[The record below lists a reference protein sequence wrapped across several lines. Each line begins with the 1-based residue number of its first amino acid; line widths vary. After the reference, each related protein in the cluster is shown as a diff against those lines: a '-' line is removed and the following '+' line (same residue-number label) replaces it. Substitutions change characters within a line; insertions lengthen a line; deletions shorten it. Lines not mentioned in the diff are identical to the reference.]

1 MICFI
6 GKSEE
11 RSNQHGGFSPWRNYT
26 QQLTTSI
33 MITSWEKGDLAV
45 FIGVS
50 FGMDHRW
57 WFDFQL
63 PCFGPPF
70 FFRHFVLML
79 MVEGYIV
86 VFSFV
91 NFYWCPFRA
100 KEKKKDAKLQTKD
113 AVILL
118 VFICFLNLGYLL
130 KIV

>member
-1 MICFI
+1 
-6 GKSEE
+6 
-11 RSNQHGGFSPWRNYT
+11 
-26 QQLTTSI
+26 
-33 MITSWEKGDLAV
+33 
-45 FIGVS
+45 
-50 FGMDHRW
+50 
-57 WFDFQL
+57 
-63 PCFGPPF
+63 
-70 FFRHFVLML
+70 ML